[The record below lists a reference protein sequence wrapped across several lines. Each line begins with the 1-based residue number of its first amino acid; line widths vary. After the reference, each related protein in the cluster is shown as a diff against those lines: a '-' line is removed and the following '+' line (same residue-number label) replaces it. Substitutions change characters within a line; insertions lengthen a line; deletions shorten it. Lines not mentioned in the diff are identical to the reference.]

1 MWNRKRVASCR
12 FLGETRK
19 RERFIESG
27 RGVSGDDDGSSVLLL
42 AKLKPPRLFRMG
54 SFRKWISARGEVWLP
69 DSVDGE
75 VLQNQ

>member
-1 MWNRKRVASCR
+1 MWNRKRVASHVP
-12 FLGETRK
+12 FSEKLE
-19 RERFIESG
+19 REIYCKCPRCF
-27 RGVSGDDDGSSVLLL
+27 RDDDGSSVLLL
-42 AKLKPPRLFRMG
+42 AKLKPPRFFRMG